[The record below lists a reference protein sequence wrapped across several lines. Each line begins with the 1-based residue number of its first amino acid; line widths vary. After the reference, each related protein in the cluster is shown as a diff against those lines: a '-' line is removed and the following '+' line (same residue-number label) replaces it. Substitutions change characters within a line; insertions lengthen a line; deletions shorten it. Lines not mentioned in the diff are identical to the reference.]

1 MGLTL
6 EVIQLIAVFVS
17 SLIQGAYWVSVP
29 ASLRCLL
36 WNDRSKRLRSLQ
48 NIHWLLLLA
57 TTAIFIASSLNLFF
71 GMYRSVSALILY
83 SDPTLSAVD
92 FKNVS
97 DWINIVKSACVY
109 TIIFFG
115 DGILIYRCWVVFD
128 RQYIFIAF
136 PALLWVADAVCAVVL
151 IWIQATVTA
160 KSLVNAGKLDPF
172 LTAYT
177 ALTIPLNVITTS
189 MIVLRIW
196 HIDRANAKFRSERRS
211 TLKHVMRM
219 LIESGL
225 LYTATAIAT
234 FACYLSGSNA
244 FYISTSIQAPVTG
257 IAMNLILI
265 RAHGQ
270 SKNEYTVPGTSTGM
284 EFLSAAR
291 TDETETRKEIRAS
304 RDLDFPSGTIT
315 GTETTGRG
323 IEKEQ
328 PRGTDAR

>member
-1 MGLTL
+1 MALTL

-57 TTAIFIASSLNLFF
+57 TTAIFIASSLALFL

-83 SDPTLSAVD
+83 SDPTSSATA

-97 DWINIVKSACVY
+97 DWINIVKSVCVY
-109 TIIFFG
+109 TTIFFG
-115 DGILIYRCWVVFD
+115 DGILIYRCWVVFN

-160 KSLVNAGKLDPF
+160 KSLVNVGKLKPF

-196 HIDRANAKFRSERRS
+196 HVDRANAKFRSERRS

-234 FACYLSGSNA
+234 FACYLSGSDA
-244 FYISTSIQAPVTG
+244 FYIATSIQAPVTG

-270 SKNEYTVPGTSTGM
+270 SKDEYTVPGTSTGM
-284 EFLSAAR
+284 QFLSAAR
-291 TDETETRKEIRAS
+291 TDETETGKQSGVS
-304 RDLDFPSGTIT
+304 RDFPSGAVT
-315 GTETTGRG
+315 GTETTARG
-323 IEKEQ
+323 TEKEES
-328 PRGTDAR
+328 RGTDAQ